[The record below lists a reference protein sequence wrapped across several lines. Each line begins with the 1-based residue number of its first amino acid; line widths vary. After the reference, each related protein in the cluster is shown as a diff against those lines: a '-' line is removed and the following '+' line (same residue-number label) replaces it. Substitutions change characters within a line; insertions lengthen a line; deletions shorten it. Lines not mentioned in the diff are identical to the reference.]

1 MSAIVYQTLYLFF
14 VVLEFILMTYVLLSW
29 LPLGAKVRE
38 FMHRLTAPIL
48 DPIRYLLKH
57 SVFYSQVADLS
68 PIVGFI
74 IVSFLQQFFYI
85 QLM

>member
-1 MSAIVYQTLYLFF
+1 MSTLVYQTLYLFF
-14 VVLEFILMTYVLLSW
+14 VVLEFILMTYVLFSW

-68 PIVGFI
+68 PIVGFM